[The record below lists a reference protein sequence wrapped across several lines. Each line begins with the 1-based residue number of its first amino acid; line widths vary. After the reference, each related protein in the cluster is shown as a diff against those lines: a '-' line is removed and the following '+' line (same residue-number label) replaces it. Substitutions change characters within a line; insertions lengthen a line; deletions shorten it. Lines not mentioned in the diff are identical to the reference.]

1 MSAHYGLQIERQYRD
16 SENYYAGPARNTMS
30 AESYYAGLYFGRISK
45 AAGMAHHAQMTEN
58 DSNIMRI
65 LCGNYAGCS
74 AGGFWIFWPE
84 PGTLAEASSLAC
96 HGKLQHALSG
106 HGLPW
111 HAIAFDSTP

>member
-1 MSAHYGLQIERQYRD
+1 MISRTLLCGDYAEICFRQVLCITVSAHYELQIERQYRD

-45 AAGMAHHAQMTEN
+45 AGGMAHHAQMTEN

-65 LCGNYAGCS
+65 LCGSYAGCS

-84 PGTLAEASSLAC
+84 PGTLAEA
-96 HGKLQHALSG
+96 
-106 HGLPW
+106 
-111 HAIAFDSTP
+111 